1 MGTATLYSN
10 NKIHV
15 IIPQE
20 SVPRTLC
27 IKDRL
32 SEEADGSAL
41 LVALTAASSVK

>member
-20 SVPRTLC
+20 SVPRTC